1 MNFQQKRLLKEGI
14 MMNKTQINEKDV
26 DRNQSPQLPQFPQF
40 QGVLQ
45 IDKLTPALKK
55 FVEMSTQLS
64 DAPDEF
70 TVPSLLACWAGVVG
84 NKLIGPNNNIKNL
97 FQKEKDEIQ
106 QQIFSLQ
113 EKLLRLM

>member
-1 MNFQQKRLLKEGI
+1 MNNNKVKETDSG
-14 MMNKTQINEKDV
+14 K
-26 DRNQSPQLPQFPQF
+26 SPQFPQYPQF

-45 IDKLTPALKK
+45 FDKLTPALQK

-70 TVPSLLACWAGVVG
+70 TVSSLLACWAGVVG

-97 FQKEKDEIQ
+97 FESFFDIISKNK
-106 QQIFSLQ
+106 
-113 EKLLRLM
+113 